1 MRARKLALTRQ
12 AGGGPLKNVFVLY
25 ALLLAAVAAAA
36 QDGPIVLKT
45 TTALDGKG
53 KVLHNASIV
62 IEGSKI
68 GKVDSRV
75 PAGGVTYDLSGLT
88 VMPGW
93 IDTHVH
99 MNYHFGPDGRLA
111 PLDQGLP
118 QQEALYALGNAYNML
133 MAGFTTVQSL
143 GSPADKD
150 LRDWI
155 NRGTDPGPRILTS
168 LGAIT
173 EETGGVEQIRA
184 FIRKAV
190 ADGADVI
197 KMFATKSIR
206 DGGAQSLTDE
216 QIQAACAAAK
226 AAGKRMVVHAQGA
239 SGARVAVLA
248 GATSI
253 EHGAFFDDATLKL
266 IAEHGAYFDPN
277 FMVLHNYLENK
288 PKFLGIG
295 NYTESGFEFMQ
306 KGLPLVADVTRK
318 AVADH
323 VKIVFGTDAVAGIH
337 GRNYEEFIYRV
348 KDGGQKP
355 MDAFVSA
362 NSLAAESLN
371 LGNEIGSIAPGMQAD
386 VVAIDGNPLEDIA
399 AVRRV
404 VFVMKG
410 GKIYKNT
417 IPSRKGK

>member
-1 MRARKLALTRQ
+1 MKLFSLI
-12 AGGGPLKNVFVLY
+12 G
-25 ALLLAAVAAAA
+25 LLMLAVSVAALA
-36 QDGPIVLKT
+36 QDAPIVLKT
-45 TTALDGKG
+45 STAFDGKG
-53 KVLHNASIV
+53 KVLRNTSIV
-62 IEGSKI
+62 VEGSKI
-68 GKVDSRV
+68 SKVDSKGA
-75 PAGGVTYDLSGLT
+75 PGGVTYDLSGLT

-99 MNYHFGPDGRLA
+99 INYHFGPDGRLA
-111 PLDQGLP
+111 GLDKGAP
-118 QQEALYALGNAYNML
+118 QQDMLYAVGNAYNML

-150 LRDWI
+150 LRDSI

-168 LGAIT
+168 LGAID
-173 EETGGVEQIRA
+173 ESTGGVEQIRA

-190 ADGADVI
+190 TDGADVI

-216 QIQAACAAAK
+216 QIQIACADAK

-253 EHGAFFDDATLKL
+253 EHGAFFDDSTLQL
-266 IAEHGAYFDPN
+266 IAEHGVYFDPN

-295 NYTESGFEFMQ
+295 NYTEAGFAFMQ
-306 KGLPLVADVTRK
+306 KGLPLVADVMHK
-318 AVADH
+318 AIAH
-323 VKIVFGTDAVAGIH
+323 NVKIVFGTDAVAGIH

-355 MDAFVSA
+355 MDAMVSA
-362 NSLAAESLN
+362 NSLAADSLG

-386 VVAIDGNPLEDIA
+386 LIAIDGNPLDDIT

-417 IPSRKGK
+417 APSRKGR